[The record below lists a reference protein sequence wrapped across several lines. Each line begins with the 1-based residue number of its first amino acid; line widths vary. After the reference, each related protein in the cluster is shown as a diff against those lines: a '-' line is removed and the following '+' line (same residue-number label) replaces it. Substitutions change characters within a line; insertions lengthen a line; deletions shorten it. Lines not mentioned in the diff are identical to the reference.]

1 MNDAQDDTE
10 HQPPLTLS
18 HKSFT
23 RGELEGK
30 PCVVVYDSATD
41 KTEVIAFKSKGYD
54 KALMAMTILEV
65 VAAPVPK
72 SALNAKTVIAM
83 PKKPRLI
90 LPGSNAS
97 N

>member
-1 MNDAQDDTE
+1 MTDDTDE
-10 HQPPLTLS
+10 RQPPLTLS
-18 HKSFT
+18 HVSFV

-41 KTEVIAFKSKGYD
+41 KTDVIGFHSKNYE
-54 KALMAMTILEV
+54 KALMALTILEV

-72 SALNAKTVIAM
+72 SALNARTSIAM